1 MGAVSARIADFTI
14 ITSDNPRSERPED
27 IIVMVEEGLK
37 EESSKSYMTIID
49 RKEAIHHAMDIAG
62 KSDIVLV
69 AGKGHE
75 DYQEFENGRRIH
87 LYDPEIVKN
96 WRNEN
101 KGKN

>member
-37 EESSKSYMTIID
+37 EEGSKSYMTMVD
-49 RKEAIHHAMDIAG
+49 RKEAVHHAMDMAG
-62 KSDIVLV
+62 ESDIVLI